1 MLRSTGILRPHLYY
15 IGQLLQR
22 LIEDPDSNV
31 RDIGW
36 RSPDCFVGLRSEA
49 MDRGTKASVGLKEFA
64 TLGCLNVWVRNSLP
78 RLKAGSQTPGS
89 RTCICEAMTH

>member
-1 MLRSTGILRPHLYY
+1 M
-15 IGQLLQR
+15 
-22 LIEDPDSNV
+22 EDPDSNV

-36 RSPDCFVGLRSEA
+36 RSLDCFVGLRSEA

-78 RLKAGSQTPGS
+78 RLKAGSQTPGLEPAFA
-89 RTCICEAMTH
+89 RQ